1 MAVSFFARKSHM
13 ERTRAES
20 LVFVV
25 ASTLI
30 ALGTLFAVTWVAG
43 FDHVAARL
51 QAVNPIWFLLALG
64 AEAVA
69 YVGYV
74 LSYWEVARV

>member
-1 MAVSFFARKSHM
+1 MAVSLFARKSHM

-74 LSYWEVARV
+74 LSYRA